1 MAEQQLN
8 LIKQIPVPYEPKRK
22 NRWVLTMLTP
32 TSDKLK
38 NKLLPEWVI
47 SETTRPKFKK
57 ERFLIFWSK
66 LKLDFIHI
74 SMRDPIGPSSSQII
88 YDLLEHRSKLDYN
101 LEMVDPTGVV
111 VEKWEI
117 RGCEILEVDFGTLD
131 YACDD
136 IASCTLILKPKT
148 AKLVF

>member
-1 MAEQQLN
+1 MAD
-8 LIKQIPVPYEPKRK
+8 LIKKLPTPYEPKRV

-47 SETTRPKFKK
+47 SETCRPRFKK
-57 ERFLIFWSK
+57 TWIFGN
-66 LKLDFIHI
+66 LKPDIIYI
-74 SMRDPIGPSSSQII
+74 SMSDPIGPSTSQII
-88 YDLLEHRSKLDYN
+88 YDLMVHGYKLDYN
-101 LEMVDPTGVV
+101 LEMLDPVGLV

-131 YACDD
+131 YGCDS
-136 IASCTLILKPKT
+136 IARCTLLLKPKT

>member
-1 MAEQQLN
+1 MAD
-8 LIKQIPVPYEPKRK
+8 LIKSIVSYEPKRV
-22 NRWVLTMLTP
+22 NRWVLKMITP
-32 TSDKLK
+32 TSNKLN

-47 SETTRPKFKK
+47 SETSRPRFKK
-57 ERFLIFWSK
+57 TWIFGK
-66 LKLDFIHI
+66 LKPDII
-74 SMRDPIGPSSSQII
+74 YVSMNDPIGEQSTSNIL
-88 YDLLEHRSKLDYN
+88 YDFMVHNNKLDYN

-131 YACDD
+131 YGSDS
-136 IASCTLILKPKT
+136 IARCTLLLKPKT

>member
-1 MAEQQLN
+1 MSD
-8 LIKQIPVPYEPKRK
+8 LINKLTLPYEPKMG
-22 NRWVLTMLTP
+22 NRWVLTMITP

-47 SETTRPKFKK
+47 SNTSRPRFKK
-57 ERFLIFWSK
+57 TWVFGS
-66 LKLDFIHI
+66 LKPDII
-74 SMRDPIGPSSSQII
+74 YITMRDPIGPSTSQII
-88 YDLLEHRSKLDYN
+88 YDLMEHSYKLDYN
-101 LEMVDPTGVV
+101 LEMIDPIGAV

-131 YACDD
+131 YDCDN
-136 IASCTLILKPKT
+136 IVSCTLILKPKT